1 MIYEVFAAHVN
12 YQENQIKQGVPR
24 TTSSIRAVLFE
35 VSCKSI
41 SRKSKIVFCYFC
53 LIPDVAIE
61 GLLCKTGVL
70 TVLAKSLKKPVKEFV
85 F

>member
-53 LIPDVAIE
+53 LIPDV
-61 GLLCKTGVL
+61 TGVL